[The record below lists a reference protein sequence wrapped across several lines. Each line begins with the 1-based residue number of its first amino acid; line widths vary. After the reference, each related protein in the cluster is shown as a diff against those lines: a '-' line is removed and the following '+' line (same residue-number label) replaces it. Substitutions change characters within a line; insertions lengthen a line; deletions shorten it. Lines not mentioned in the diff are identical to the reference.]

1 MRQSRG
7 SRKTLALSA
16 LLLAFCVGVL
26 GLAPGAGAAED
37 PLKMV
42 PDNCL
47 FCVRINNPDAAMG
60 QVDLFLTGLLPMGV
74 SMMAKGQIAQV
85 LGSPQAAG
93 LNMSGTLVLF
103 GPLPG
108 GDGPDPTRIGI
119 LIPVSDYQQ
128 FVGGNAN
135 VTEPDAMGISKIG
148 PAGNQMLVAAQAG
161 QYALASTPGN
171 EQALVDAAKSL
182 SGATAGLA
190 GSLEA
195 TELKRAQ
202 SAPVWAYANV
212 QLASQMFGSMI
223 QGKIQEAKQGFKEM
237 QGQGAPPMMANMG
250 SVMDM
255 YAGLLDTLMKE
266 TKFVSLTLEPSATT
280 LRVALLAAA
289 VPGTDMAKMLTPG
302 TAAKSSEQYLGYLQN
317 GAMMNFIVRGDQ
329 SSMHELGTRYLE
341 LISALGGE
349 AGSEEEMQK
358 LKAVATDM
366 MDAMGGPVAFSMLAE
381 PKVKPPFAMKYI
393 MAVKDEAKFRNNM
406 EKMTELMTAGGLAS
420 FYKQMGMDM
429 SFEMTRKSDTH
440 KGVAIDSV
448 KFGIKPTD
456 TQSAEAQMVAGMYGE
471 GFDGRLAL
479 VDGVCVQAVGGDP
492 NRAIRELIDQVKA
505 GGPKQVASEVQ
516 TAMQLIPGA
525 DKADFFATYN
535 YLRLLQMVTAM
546 MPMPI
551 PSAAMPTQSNVAMA
565 GTVGDNS
572 LKVEVAV
579 PKQHVLE
586 VMMVFMQMQQQKMQ
600 GQQQGQM

>member
-1 MRQSRG
+1 
-7 SRKTLALSA
+7 
-16 LLLAFCVGVL
+16 
-26 GLAPGAGAAED
+26 
-37 PLKMV
+37 
-42 PDNCL
+42 
-47 FCVRINNPDAAMG
+47 VRINNPDAAMG

-74 SMMAKGQIAQV
+74 SMMAKAQLAQV

-93 LNMSGTLVLF
+93 MNMAGTFVVF

-108 GDGPDPTRIGI
+108 GDAPDPTRIGL
-119 LIPVSDYQQ
+119 LIPVGDYQQ
-128 FVGGNAN
+128 FVSGNAN
-135 VTEPDAMGISKIG
+135 VSEPDTLGISKIG
-148 PAGNQMLVAAQAG
+148 PAGNQMLVATQAG

-171 EQALVDAAKSL
+171 EQALADAAKSL
-182 SGATAGLA
+182 SGAASGLA
-190 GSLEA
+190 GSLGA

-202 SAPVWAYANV
+202 TAPAWAYANV
-212 QLASQMFGSMI
+212 QLAGQMFGPMI

-237 QGQGAPPMMANMG
+237 QGQGAPPMMGNMD
-250 SVMDM
+250 SIMDM

-266 TKFVSLTLEPSATT
+266 TKFISLTLEPSASTI
-280 LRVALLAAA
+280 RAALVAAA
-289 VPGTDMAKMLTPG
+289 VPGTDMAKMFTPG
-302 TAAKSSEQYLGYLQN
+302 AAAQTNGKYVGYLQD
-317 GAMMNFIVRGDQ
+317 GAMMNLAIRADQ
-329 SSMHELGTRYLE
+329 SAMHEFGMRYFE

-349 AGSEEEMQK
+349 AASKEEMQK
-358 LKAVATDM
+358 LTAAATNM
-366 MDAMGGPVAFSMLAE
+366 MDAMGGPVAFSMSVE
-381 PKVKPPFAMKYI
+381 PKAKPPFAMKYV
-393 MAVKDEAKFRNNM
+393 MAVKDQKKFYDSM
-406 EKMTELMTAGGLAS
+406 EKVTELMTTGALAS

-429 SFEMTRKSDTH
+429 SYEMTRKTDTY
-440 KGVAIDSV
+440 KDVAIDSI
-448 KFGIKPTD
+448 KFGMKAAD
-456 TQSAEAQMVAGMYGE
+456 TQSAEGQMITNMYGE

-492 NRAIRELIDQVKA
+492 DKGIRELIDQVKA
-505 GGPKQVASEVQ
+505 DGPQQVPSEVQ

-551 PSAAMPTQSNVAMA
+551 PSADMPTQSNVAMA

-572 LKVEVAV
+572 LKVEIAV

-600 GQQQGQM
+600 SQGPGQM